1 MSSKTAIFQTTLMPI
16 VSKMG
21 TARFRRAIVDL
32 IPSKHVK
39 KLRDIIDVLHS
50 TSVEILETKKKALQ
64 EGDQALAAQI
74 SRGKD
79 IMSIL
84 RRIPC
89 IFRLVPLRRLM
100 INDIQSRPIWKL
112 QRKIN
117 FQTMSSW
124 VRLGRSEHV

>member
-1 MSSKTAIFQTTLMPI
+1 MPI
-16 VSKMG
+16 VSKIG

-32 IPSKHVK
+32 IPSEHVK
-39 KLRDIIDVLHS
+39 QLRDIIDVLHS

-89 IFRLVPLRRLM
+89 IFCLVPLRRLM

-124 VRLGRSEHV
+124 VRLRGSGNV